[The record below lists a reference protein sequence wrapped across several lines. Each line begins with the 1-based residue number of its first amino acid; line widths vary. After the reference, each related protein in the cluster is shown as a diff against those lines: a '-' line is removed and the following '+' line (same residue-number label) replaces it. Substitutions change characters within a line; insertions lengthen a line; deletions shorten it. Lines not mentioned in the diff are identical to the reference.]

1 MSHGNVLNE
10 QVANKGISC
19 FSGCM
24 DKIRLTLIRHEK
36 TALITGICLAVLAAL
51 IAIGLVGMAGAASSA
66 VLLVVGLS
74 VLVISFVLLALN
86 ISRLIMKQHTEK
98 KEVLE
103 SKLKFADKLTKE
115 MEQLGREVKKTF
127 GGAGRSEIQLQD
139 SGTQTVEDDK

>member
-1 MSHGNVLNE
+1 MSHGNVSNE

-24 DKIRLTLIRHEK
+24 DKMRLALMRHEK

-51 IAIGLVGMAGAASSA
+51 ISIGLIGMAGAASSA

-74 VLVISFVLLALN
+74 LLVVSFVLLALN
-86 ISRLIMKQHTEK
+86 MSRLIMKQHAEK
-98 KEVLE
+98 KEALE

-115 MEQLGREVKKTF
+115 MEQLGKEVKKTF
-127 GGAGRSEIQLQD
+127 GGAGRSEIQLKD
-139 SGTQTVEDDK
+139 SETQTLEDDK